1 LKSFFPVLLCL
12 IIALFFLTGCMP
24 GIFTPE
30 EDLPEDPALE
40 MTANV
45 EAVLV
50 KVEEGQSS
58 QVAWSI
64 ENTGDLFVREY
75 KITFNVLYPMENKDN
90 VLFDV
95 VGFYL
100 EIGEKVEGIL
110 DLVSYDVPETVS
122 VKWELLE

>member
-1 LKSFFPVLLCL
+1 MKSFFPVLLCL

-24 GIFTPE
+24 GIFSPE
-30 EDLPEDPALE
+30 EVLPEEPALE
-40 MTANV
+40 MMANV

-50 KVEEGQSS
+50 QVEEGQPS

-64 ENTGDLFVREY
+64 ENIGDLFIREY